1 MSSSLSP
8 IFANVGTFGVSS
20 SYDSSMLH
28 DELQKRRRRKRPS
41 VSNDAEVLAYL
52 RVSTD
57 EQADSGAGLDAQ
69 RTAIQAEAL
78 RRGWVDRLRWIED
91 AGVSAATL
99 DRPGIREAL
108 ARLDNGR
115 ASVLVA
121 AKIDRLS
128 RSILDFATLTDRAER
143 DGWSLV
149 ALDAGL
155 DMTTAAGK
163 MMAGVLSVFAAY
175 ERDLIAERTRKALA
189 SRKAQGRPV
198 SGPGLSPE
206 LRGRLRTLRSQR
218 MTFQAIADKLND
230 EGVPTARHARWF
242 PSTVSNALKVE

>member
-1 MSSSLSP
+1 
-8 IFANVGTFGVSS
+8 
-20 SYDSSMLH
+20 MLEQ
-28 DELQKRRRRKRPS
+28 ELRKRRRRKTRTATD
-41 VSNDAEVLAYL
+41 DALVLAYL

-69 RTAIQAEAL
+69 RRAIQAESD
-78 RRGWVDRLRWIED
+78 RRGWSDRLYWVED
-91 AGVSAATL
+91 AGYSAATL
-99 DRPGIREAL
+99 DRPGIRVAL
-108 ARLDNGR
+108 DLLTTGK

-149 ALDAGL
+149 ALDAGF
-155 DMTTAAGK
+155 DMTTASGR
-163 MMAGVLSVFAAY
+163 MMVGVLSVFAAY

-198 SGPGLSPE
+198 SGPGLSDE
-206 LRGRLRTLRSQR
+206 VRARLSELRSQGL
-218 MTFQAIADKLND
+218 TYQAIADKLNG
-230 EGVPTARHARWF
+230 ERVSTARRGIWY
-242 PSTVSNALKVE
+242 PSTVYNALKVT

>member
-1 MSSSLSP
+1 
-8 IFANVGTFGVSS
+8 
-20 SYDSSMLH
+20 MLG
-28 DELQKRRRRKRPS
+28 
-41 VSNDAEVLAYL
+41 YI

-69 RTAIQAEAL
+69 RTAIEAEAE
-78 RRGWVDRLRWIED
+78 RRGWTDRLRWIDD

-99 DRPGIREAL
+99 DRAGVQQAL
-108 ARLDNGR
+108 AMLDSGE

-189 SRKAQGRPV
+189 SRKAQGRAV

-206 LRGRLRTLRSQR
+206 VRERLRGLRGQGV
-218 MTFQAIADKLND
+218 TFQAIADKLNE
-230 EGVPTARHARWF
+230 EGVPTARRGRWY
-242 PSTVSNALKVE
+242 PSTVANALRVTDDPSAIQRPV

>member
-1 MSSSLSP
+1 M
-8 IFANVGTFGVSS
+8 
-20 SYDSSMLH
+20 MLPK
-28 DELQKRRRRKRPS
+28 ELQQRRRRKRPP
-41 VSNDAEVLAYL
+41 VSDTAAVLAYV

-69 RTAIQAEAL
+69 RTAIGAEAA
-78 RRGWVDRLRWIED
+78 RRGWTDRLRWIED
-91 AGVSAATL
+91 AGVSASTL
-99 DRPGIREAL
+99 DRPGVREAL
-108 ARLDNGR
+108 ALLDSGQ

-198 SGPGLSPE
+198 SGPGLAPE
-206 LRGRLRTLRSQR
+206 LRGRLRALRGQG
-218 MTFQAIADKLND
+218 MTFQTIADKLNE
-230 EGVPTARHARWF
+230 EGVPTARRGRWF
-242 PSTVSNALKVE
+242 PSTVANALRVE

>member
-1 MSSSLSP
+1 MNQSRPSFRAKTRPVRAS
-8 IFANVGTFGVSS
+8 
-20 SYDSSMLH
+20 
-28 DELQKRRRRKRPS
+28 KRRCEALTPVFSAASRE
-41 VSNDAEVLAYL
+41 DALVLAYL

-69 RTAIQAEAL
+69 RAAIQAEAV
-78 RRGWVDRLRWIED
+78 RRGWVGRLQWIED

-99 DRPGIREAL
+99 DRPGIKEAL
-108 ARLDNGR
+108 AMLDSGQ

-128 RSILDFATLTDRAER
+128 RSILDFATLTKRAED

-149 ALDAGL
+149 ALDAGF
-155 DMTTAAGK
+155 DMTTASGR
-163 MMAGVLSVFAAY
+163 MMVSVLSVFAAY

-198 SGPGLSPE
+198 SGPGLSPQV
-206 LRGRLRTLRSQR
+206 RGQLANLRSQGL
-218 MTFQAIADKLND
+218 TYQAIADKLNAD
-230 EGVPTARHARWF
+230 GVATARRGQWY
-242 PSTVSNALKVE
+242 PSTVFNALKVA

>member
-1 MSSSLSP
+1 
-8 IFANVGTFGVSS
+8 
-20 SYDSSMLH
+20 ML
-28 DELQKRRRRKRPS
+28 DKEIRNRRRRKSRP
-41 VSNDAEVLAYL
+41 VSDSAAVLAYV

-57 EQADSGAGLDAQ
+57 EQADSGAGLEAQ
-69 RTAIQAEAL
+69 RTAITAEAV
-78 RRGWVDRLRWIED
+78 RRGWLDRLVWIED

-108 ARLDNGR
+108 SLLDSGQ

-128 RSILDFATLTDRAER
+128 RSILDFASLTDRAEK

-189 SRKAQGRPV
+189 TRKAQGRAV
-198 SGPGLSPE
+198 SGPGLSTDV
-206 LRGRLRTLRSQR
+206 RSRLAVMRSEGL
-218 MTFQAIADKLND
+218 TYTAIADRLNT
-230 EGVPTARHARWF
+230 EGVPTARRGRWY
-242 PSTVSNALKVE
+242 PSTVYNALQVVA

>member
-1 MSSSLSP
+1 
-8 IFANVGTFGVSS
+8 
-20 SYDSSMLH
+20 MLEQ
-28 DELQKRRRRKRPS
+28 ELRKRRRRKTRAATE
-41 VSNDAEVLAYL
+41 DALVIAYL

-69 RTAIQAEAL
+69 RRAIQAESD
-78 RRGWVDRLRWIED
+78 RKGWSDRLYWVED
-91 AGVSAATL
+91 AGQSAATL

-108 ARLDNGR
+108 DLLTTGK

-149 ALDAGL
+149 ALDAGF
-155 DMTTAAGK
+155 DMTTASGR
-163 MMAGVLSVFAAY
+163 MMVGVLSVFAAY

-198 SGPGLSPE
+198 SGPGLSDEVRVWLSE
-206 LRGRLRTLRSQR
+206 LRRQGLTY
-218 MTFQAIADKLND
+218 QAIADKLNT
-230 EGVPTARHARWF
+230 EGVPTARRGIWY
-242 PSTVSNALKVE
+242 PSTVFNALKVAA